1 MITSVMRF
9 MRLTVGLQT
18 IYSLPVIPRLTC
30 LKLNAMKPLLSS
42 VLTFLLLAAGSAHA
56 ASDTDVT
63 IIKAEKIVIE
73 DDVITI
79 VAEAKI
85 RMTLI
90 QDNDDAIDKGTK
102 WMGRPAAHVQVKAD
116 KATFIVK
123 RPRDPGLEAAW
134 QNSLQAAK
142 DLQEG
147 KEVGR
152 IGYYAPDMNIR
163 GNLIVSITGIGYLY
177 PKRM

>member
-18 IYSLPVIPRLTC
+18 NYSLPVIPRLTT

-73 DDVITI
+73 
-79 VAEAKI
+79 E
-85 RMTLI
+85 M
-90 QDNDDAIDKGTK
+90 
-102 WMGRPAAHVQVKAD
+102 
-116 KATFIVK
+116 
-123 RPRDPGLEAAW
+123 
-134 QNSLQAAK
+134 
-142 DLQEG
+142 
-147 KEVGR
+147 
-152 IGYYAPDMNIR
+152 
-163 GNLIVSITGIGYLY
+163 
-177 PKRM
+177 